1 VTADRE
7 QKKVRRWAARFGPIV
22 IGMLARTWRVAAVNT
37 RSIEALRD
45 RSQPFIF
52 AFWHAHM
59 LPLVWQHREER
70 VAVLISTHADG
81 EIIARICD
89 ALGYRTIRGST
100 SRGGARALVEIT
112 RTLERGIE
120 VAITPDGPRGPPRS
134 IAPGVLYAAQRAK
147 APIVPIY
154 VHASRAWHL
163 ATWDSFMIP
172 KPFARLTIRYGEP
185 LFVATGD
192 GGPTL
197 DEESERLGS
206 AFNAL
211 ASGGD

>member
-1 VTADRE
+1 M
-7 QKKVRRWAARFGPIV
+7 RWAARFGPFV
-22 IGMLARTWRVAAVNT
+22 IGILARTWRVTVVNAH
-37 RSIEALRD
+37 SVASLRQ

-52 AFWHAHM
+52 AFWHSHM
-59 LPLVWQHREER
+59 LPLVWQHREEK

-81 EIIARICD
+81 EIIARICE
-89 ALGYRTIRGST
+89 AFGYRTIRGST
-100 SRGGARALVEIT
+100 SRGGARALVEIA

-120 VAITPDGPRGPPRS
+120 VAITPDGPRGPAHS
-134 IAPGVLYAAQRAK
+134 IAPGALYAAQRAN

-185 LFVATGD
+185 IFVQAVQAGA
-192 GGPTL
+192 TL
-197 DEESERLGS
+197 DHETKRLDS
-206 AFNAL
+206 SFQLL
-211 ASGGD
+211 ASAGA